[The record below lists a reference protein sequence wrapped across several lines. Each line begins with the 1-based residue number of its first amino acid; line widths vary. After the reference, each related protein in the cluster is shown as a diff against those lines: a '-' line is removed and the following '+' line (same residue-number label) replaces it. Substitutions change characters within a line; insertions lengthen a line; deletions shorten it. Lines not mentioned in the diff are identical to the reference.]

1 MRRAVALAAVLSL
14 AACRGGGATPSASA
28 KVASPTSP
36 DEDATTGSREAPP
49 ASGTVREAAFPAVIR
64 ARLGNGVGLDVVNAP
79 ALPLV
84 HVRVLVR
91 AGRADA
97 APGVADL
104 TATMLKDGGTRSLA
118 ANDVLRRLEG
128 LGATLEVDVDAD
140 RTVLATVVAK
150 EHLDGALALLGQI
163 VREPRFDE
171 GELKKARARLEDEV
185 AAAFRGNGTLAALRI
200 VFRELYPSG
209 HPYATFGALPQ
220 EVAKVDGAAI
230 RAFYNQSYVAPLT
243 TVVLAGDIDDAAA
256 KVLAERH
263 FGGLRGGAPAR
274 GNERRAAGPRE
285 GAPRPPRVFV
295 AHRPKSA
302 QSDLFVVTVAPE
314 RTSPTWP
321 SVRVATQILGGSF
334 AGRLFF
340 DVREKRSLAYRAY
353 AEVIELAAGPQPT
366 LAYAGTETA
375 KTAEAAAALL
385 ANVSGMATAPP
396 TAAETESARRYLSD
410 VFAVRMET
418 VGAIADLVV
427 KEDALGL
434 GAGYWDVYRRALR
447 ATEPEAAAAA
457 AKQLFGGAPLL
468 VVSGDADAIAPGLSR
483 FGEVVVVD
491 PEKEL
496 KTVKTI
502 PMGGARER

>member
-1 MRRAVALAAVLSL
+1 MRTALTIACVLVPL
-14 AACRGGGATPSASA
+14 ALACRGGGRAASPSPN
-28 KVASPTSP
+28 VASSGAS
-36 DEDATTGSREAPP
+36 DLGATHGAREAPP
-49 ASGTVREAAFPAVIR
+49 PSGTTREATFPPVIR
-64 ARLGNGVGLDVVNAP
+64 TRLGNGVGLDVVVAKT
-79 ALPLV
+79 LPLV

-91 AGRADA
+91 AGRADGP
-97 APGVADL
+97 PGVADL

-140 RTVLATVVAK
+140 KTVLATVVAK
-150 EHLDGALALLGQI
+150 EHLESALAVLGQV

-171 GELKKARARLEDEV
+171 AELKKARARLEDEV
-185 AAAFRGNGTLAALRI
+185 AAAFRGHGALAALRLI
-200 VFRELYPSG
+200 FRELYPSG

-220 EVAKVDGAAI
+220 EVAKVDGGAI

-243 TVVLAGDIDDAAA
+243 TLVLAGDIEEAGA
-256 KVLAERH
+256 KALAERH
-263 FGGLRGGAPAR
+263 FGGLRTGTYVPK
-274 GNERRAAGPRE
+274 
-285 GAPRPPRVFV
+285 RPPGLIPPKATRVVV

-302 QSDLFVVTVAPE
+302 QSELFAVTVAPE
-314 RTSPTWP
+314 RTNAAWP

-334 AGRLFF
+334 AGRLFL

-375 KTAEAAAALL
+375 KTAEAAGALL
-385 ANVSGMATAPP
+385 ANVSGMATTPP

-427 KEDALGL
+427 REDALGL
-434 GAGYWDVYRRALR
+434 GAGYWEVYRRAVR
-447 ATEPEAAAAA
+447 ATEPDAAAAT
-457 AKQLFGGAPLL
+457 AKQLFGGPALL
-468 VVSGDADAIAPGLSR
+468 VVSGDADIVAAGLAR

-491 PEKEL
+491 PEK
-496 KTVKTI
+496 
-502 PMGGARER
+502 P